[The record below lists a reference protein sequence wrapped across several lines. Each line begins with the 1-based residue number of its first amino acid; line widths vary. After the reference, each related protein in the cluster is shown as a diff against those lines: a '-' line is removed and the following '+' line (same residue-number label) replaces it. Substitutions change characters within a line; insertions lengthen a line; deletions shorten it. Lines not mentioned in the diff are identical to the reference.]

1 MIRAVAALSPGARRA
16 LLTICTMT
24 ATIMQALDTT
34 IANVALPYMQGS
46 LSASLDQVSW
56 VLTSY
61 IVAAA
66 VMTAPVGW
74 LADRF
79 GRKKLFIVCVGG
91 FTVASLL
98 CAVSQTIEQIVA
110 FRLLQGM
117 CGAALVPL
125 SQSVMLDSY
134 PIEQRGQ
141 AMGIWGVGIM
151 LGPIMGPTLGGF
163 LTENYSWHWVFLVNI
178 PVGIV
183 TVLGLLVFMDETKR
197 QEHLRFDWF
206 GFVALAAGI
215 GGMQLMLD
223 RGEQL
228 GWFGSPE
235 IVAELIVSIA
245 GFYYF
250 FAHSLTTNEPF
261 VRFAV
266 FRDRNFLIGCFF
278 MMIMGLMLFSSM
290 TLATP
295 FLQNVLGYPILTAGW
310 VMASRGLGTLIGMA
324 IIGRLL
330 RHFEAR
336 TLIFV
341 GLALTAVTLYQMT
354 GFTANTSER
363 EIVVCG
369 LVQGFGMG
377 FVFIPL
383 STVAFLTLPAH
394 LRTDGTSILT
404 LVRNVASSV
413 GISVVI
419 ANLSSKTT
427 VFYSQLAER
436 ITPFNDAL
444 QNPDVTRWIDL
455 ATDQGRAIADQMLTL
470 QAVDH
475 GLRGRLCAVVRDLRR
490 RDPVRVRNRID
501 GVAARRAGLSAR
513 SCAGDGLAEFLA
525 HLVGVLAERRDAAVS
540 SRLIADRRGRRIRH
554 RSTRRLDFDAPQMRV
569 RDQSRHV
576 VDASERDV
584 GGFQLSRQR
593 RAIHRG
599 ERRRDLAIGF
609 GPDFHAV
616 RDRGKARIGG
626 ECRVAHHVFRQ
637 DAPLAVVL
645 DRNQDVGA
653 VPGLEH
659 AVRRDRGMRQPQPL
673 RRLTALVMQQRHRH
687 PIRHRVE
694 QRHGDRCALAG
705 PAAPDDCLQHRLV
718 GVHAGRDV
726 GDRDADARRCV
737 RRAGD
742 RGEPALGL
750 HQQVVGLAGCVWA
763 RSRRSPRS
771 TRRSA
776 SDSRAATG
784 RSRKPSL
791 PIAPGFRFWMN
802 TSALASSLSIS
813 ALSSALVRSRTT
825 DSLPR
830 LSQTK

>member
-1 MIRAVAALSPGARRA
+1 MIRAAAALSPVARRA

-178 PVGIV
+178 PVGIL

-197 QEHLRFDWF
+197 QAHLKFDWF

-235 IVAELIVSIA
+235 IVAELIISIA

-250 FAHSLTTNEPF
+250 FAHSLTTPEPF
-261 VRFAV
+261 VRFAI

-310 VMASRGLGTLIGMA
+310 VMASRGLGTLVGMA

-336 TLIFV
+336 TLILV
-341 GLALTAVTLYQMT
+341 GLLFTAGTLYQMT

-363 EIVVCG
+363 EIVICG

-444 QNPDVTRWIDL
+444 QSPDVTRWIDL

-470 QAVDH
+470 QAAIMAYAVDY
-475 GLRGRLCAVVRDLRR
+475 AVLFA
-490 RDPVRVRNRID
+490 IC
-501 GVAARRAGLSAR
+501 VAAIP
-513 SCAGDGLAEFLA
+513 F
-525 HLVGVLAERRDAAVS
+525 V
-540 SRLIADRRGRRIRH
+540 
-554 RSTRRLDFDAPQMRV
+554 
-569 RDQSRHV
+569 
-576 VDASERDV
+576 
-584 GGFQLSRQR
+584 
-593 RAIHRG
+593 
-599 ERRRDLAIGF
+599 LAIGSTSSL
-609 GPDFHAV
+609 
-616 RDRGKARIGG
+616 RGKKI
-626 ECRVAHHVFRQ
+626 
-637 DAPLAVVL
+637 AVEV
-645 DRNQDVGA
+645 
-653 VPGLEH
+653 
-659 AVRRDRGMRQPQPL
+659 
-673 RRLTALVMQQRHRH
+673 
-687 PIRHRVE
+687 VE
-694 QRHGDRCALAG
+694 
-705 PAAPDDCLQHRLV
+705 
-718 GVHAGRDV
+718 
-726 GDRDADARRCV
+726 
-737 RRAGD
+737 
-742 RGEPALGL
+742 
-750 HQQVVGLAGCVWA
+750 
-763 RSRRSPRS
+763 
-771 TRRSA
+771 
-776 SDSRAATG
+776 
-784 RSRKPSL
+784 
-791 PIAPGFRFWMN
+791 
-802 TSALASSLSIS
+802 
-813 ALSSALVRSRTT
+813 
-825 DSLPR
+825 
-830 LSQTK
+830 